1 MCCCLFF
8 FFKQKTSYEIRI
20 SGWSS
25 EVCSADLLLD
35 DLGRDGLGSEAE
47 ARLEGECQVHLDLE
61 RGAQALGDEVDRVL
75 VHQVGN
81 LDPPGRTGAGQP
93 GNIVAAF
100 GADALIVEG
109 GRAVADL
116 FHLRADRKS
125 VG

>member
-8 FFKQKTSYEIRI
+8 FFKQKTAYEMRI
-20 SGWSS
+20 SDWSS
-25 EVCSADLLLD
+25 DVCSSDLLLD

-47 ARLEGECQVHLDLE
+47 ALLEGECQVHLDLE

-81 LDPPGRTGAGQP
+81 LDPLGRTGAEQP

-109 GRAVADL
+109 GRA
-116 FHLRADRKS
+116 
-125 VG
+125 

>member
-1 MCCCLFF
+1 MCIRACALFYISFF
-8 FFKQKTSYEIRI
+8 FFCKQKTAYEMRI
-20 SGWSS
+20 SDWSS
-25 EVCSADLLLD
+25 DVCSSDL
-35 DLGRDGLGSEAE
+35 
-47 ARLEGECQVHLDLE
+47 LEGECQVHLDLE

-81 LDPPGRTGAGQP
+81 LDPLGRTGAEQP

-116 FHLRADRKS
+116 FHLRAAQ
-125 VG
+125 VVA

>member
-1 MCCCLFF
+1 MIRRPPRSTRTDTLFPYTTLF
-8 FFKQKTSYEIRI
+8 RS
-20 SGWSS
+20 
-25 EVCSADLLLD
+25 
-35 DLGRDGLGSEAE
+35 LGSEAE
-47 ARLEGECQVHLDLE
+47 ALLEGECQVHLDLE

-81 LDPPGRTGAGQP
+81 LDPLGRTGAEQP

-116 FHLRADRKS
+116 FHLRAAQ
-125 VG
+125 VVA